1 MFCGIGRHALGG
13 GLMGFMM
20 LFWLVLIGAA
30 VYFIYKKYNSGT
42 SGNNEALEL
51 LKLKFVK
58 GEITEEEYINKKSV
72 LMKK

>member
-13 GLMGFMM
+13 VHMGFMM
-20 LFWLVLIGAA
+20 FFWLILIVAA
-30 VYFIYKKYNSGT
+30 LYFIYKKYNSGS

-72 LMKK
+72 LLKK

>member
-1 MFCGIGRHALGG
+1 MFCGIGRQALGG

-20 LFWLVLIGAA
+20 VFWLVLIGAA
-30 VYFIYKKYNSGT
+30 VYFVYKKYNGGS
-42 SGNNEALEL
+42 SNNEALEL

-58 GEITEEEYINKKSV
+58 GEITEEEYINRKSV